1 MNRLSFVS
9 GLLSC
14 LIMMTVSADNN
25 LLVIE
30 DFQSTDP
37 SENASEWRLVEDGVM
52 GGVSRGDMT
61 WEVVQD
67 KRCLRLTGVVSTQNN
82 GGFIQLNRTVDKD
95 LAKLFPGYTGI
106 ELDVLGNNESYNV
119 HLKQRGMFLP
129 WQSFRS
135 TIVATDEWQ
144 KIKVPFDTFIPYKT
158 SQKLKPDKINQMAI
172 VGIGRDFNADVCVAE
187 IRLYRKPD

>member
-1 MNRLSFVS
+1 MNRLPFLS
-9 GLLSC
+9 GLLAC
-14 LIMMTVSADNN
+14 LIMMPLSANNN

-52 GGVSRGDMT
+52 GGVSRGDME

-67 KRCLRLTGVVSTQNN
+67 KRCLRLTGLVSTKNN
-82 GGFIQLNRTVDKD
+82 GGFIQVNRAIDKE
-95 LAKLFPGYTGI
+95 LAKSFPAYTGI

-135 TIVATDEWQ
+135 TIIANEEWQ
-144 KIKVPFDTFIPYKT
+144 TIKIPFDSFTPYKT
-158 SQKLKPDKINQMAI
+158 SQKLKPEKINQIAI
-172 VGIGRDFNADVCVAE
+172 LGIGRDFDADVCVAA
-187 IRLYRKPD
+187 IWLYR